1 MRLLAVVGLI
11 GCTGERE
18 AVIEAPPD
26 LEVVDG
32 MVKIPAATI
41 TLGPK
46 HVPPVDGFEAPSGPG
61 GMTPNMGEGSNNRDP
76 GAPPPVGQ
84 PPGRQGGQGGPH
96 GPGQQSAGGQGGPGG
111 QNSPGGQGGPRGA
124 HHGSPTQGGVAPGN
138 VGHVRG
144 GSAPSAPPG
153 MPGNNTTTAASTV
166 AWEIGNGGQRLKPV
180 QVSVSSFWID
190 LTEVTRRQYQAFL
203 VETGYRPPFVA
214 EDWANDD
221 GWNWSGTD
229 YPPGTGDHPV
239 VLASWYDAVE
249 YCTWA
254 GKRLPTESEWQLA
267 ALGTDG
273 RAFPWGDEYSGDLLN
288 HGKMD
293 APNFDDS
300 DGFEYTSPVD
310 AFPSGRSPYGLYDAF
325 GNAWEFTADYR
336 RDDWSMYTDSA
347 GRAVTRQGGADI
359 TAPGPGL
366 YVAVRG
372 GAYFFDL
379 RPNPGGERNEFL
391 PEVRRKT
398 SGFRCAK

>member
-1 MRLLAVVGLI
+1 MRVLAVAILL
-11 GCTGERE
+11 GCTGEG
-18 AVIEAPPD
+18 AVTVEAPAD
-26 LEVVDG
+26 LEVADG
-32 MVKIPAATI
+32 MVKIPSATI
-41 TLGPK
+41 SLGPR
-46 HVPPVDGFEAPSGPG
+46 HVQPVDGFESPSGPS
-61 GMTPNMGEGSNNRDP
+61 GMTPNMGQGDSSRDP

-84 PPGRQGGQGGPH
+84 PPGGQGGP
-96 GPGQQSAGGQGGPGG
+96 GGMASGQGGPGG
-111 QNSPGGQGGPRGA
+111 QGGGPGAPSGNRGA
-124 HHGSPTQGGVAPGN
+124 HHGSPTQPGVAPGN
-138 VGHVRG
+138 VGHVRS

-153 MPGNNTTTAASTV
+153 MPGNNLGGAV
-166 AWEIGNGGQRLKPV
+166 AKVPWETGMGGQRLQPR

-190 LTEVTRRQYQAFL
+190 LTEVTRRQYQVFL
-203 VETGYRPPFVA
+203 QETGYRPPYVA

-221 GWNWSGTD
+221 GWNWQGTD

-239 VLASWYDAVE
+239 VLASWYDASE
-249 YCTWA
+249 FCRWA

-273 RAFPWGDEYSGDLLN
+273 RIFPWGDEFTGDEHN

-300 DGFEYTSPVD
+300 DGYEYTSPVD

-325 GNAWEFTADYR
+325 GNAWEFTADFR
-336 RDDWSMYTDSA
+336 RDDWSMYTDSSGAALA
-347 GRAVTRQGGADI
+347 GPAPAADVTA
-359 TAPGPGL
+359 AGPGL

-398 SGFRCAK
+398 SGFRCAR